1 MNLIKH
7 KDRIVLEKKFPGL
20 IDVKFTHEIKS
31 TTAKFDYLGPK
42 IPPEAWQMML
52 SFFKWTYDT
61 THSESQVR
69 LYVNTERKV
78 WGVWAYPQE
87 ARTGMSAREID
98 NEQTKVQR
106 AQFPD
111 SEGWIYFGTVH
122 HHCGCSAFQSGVDE
136 ANEQNQD
143 GLHITVGSMNSPH
156 YDLHCR
162 FYLNGACFEPDMSLF
177 WDVGDE
183 ARKMFP
189 IKFHNDIARHQMGTP
204 NAVDFP
210 DVWRTNLIEVKPS
223 YSVGTTQGSVGFR
236 GELHTRGSGYDTTGA
251 AYGTS
256 AGARAWQAAKTILED
271 VAESPWTLEQLNL
284 VMEFLKE
291 DAICDI
297 IMNNMS
303 YFRIDF
309 YDLVNAWPEKKPAKK
324 IFNKALKRYR
334 KEVDGTVGVETDVE
348 VDDDEVTTT
357 TGEGE
362 PPAGEAGGTPP
373 TGHEWDGME

>member
-7 KDRIVLEKKFPGL
+7 KNQLIQEKKFPGL

-42 IPPEAWQMML
+42 IPPEVWQMML
-52 SFFKWTYDT
+52 TFFKWTYDT

-69 LYVNTERKV
+69 LYVNTERKL
-78 WGVWAYPQE
+78 WAAWAYPQE

-98 NEQTKVQR
+98 NEQTKLQR

-143 GLHITVGSMNSPH
+143 GLHITVGSMNNPH

-162 FYLNGACFEPDMSLF
+162 FYLNGACFDPDMSLL

-183 ARKMFP
+183 ARKIFP
-189 IKFHNDIARHQMGTP
+189 IKFHNEIARHQMGEP
-204 NAVDFP
+204 NNVDFP

-223 YSVGTTQGSVGFR
+223 YTVGSTQGSVGFR
-236 GELHTRGSGYDTTGA
+236 GGLHTRGDYFDSGTP
-251 AYGTS
+251 YGTPVAS
-256 AGARAWQAAKTILED
+256 RAWQCAKTILED

-284 VMEFLKE
+284 VMDFLNE
-291 DAICDI
+291 DAIFDI
-297 IMNNMS
+297 ITSNME
-303 YFRIDF
+303 YCRIDF
-309 YDLVNAWPEKKPAKK
+309 TDLVNAWPERKTAKK
-324 IFNKALKRYR
+324 IFNKAMRRFQRELS
-334 KEVDGTVGVETDVE
+334 GTVGGEVDAEE
-348 VDDDEVTTT
+348 VDDPAA
-357 TGEGE
+357 GEGA
-362 PPAGEAGGTPP
+362 PPAGETGGTPP
-373 TGHEWDGME
+373 ADDGFSSMD